1 MVKHTNEY
9 GKECYKGVEPGTL
22 LADLHF
28 HDVER
33 HAEDAQMALH
43 TNLGSFTILDR
54 LTGFGW
60 RDVETG
66 FRDMEGKFWLAAGS
80 FDVRDFGAE
89 TVQEAI
95 DLVKDNANVCIG
107 I

>member
-1 MVKHTNEY
+1 
-9 GKECYKGVEPGTL
+9 
-22 LADLHF
+22 
-28 HDVER
+28 
-33 HAEDAQMALH
+33 
-43 TNLGSFTILDR
+43 
-54 LTGFGW
+54 
-60 RDVETG
+60 
-66 FRDMEGKFWLAAGS
+66 MEGKFWLAAGS